1 MLMRIAR
8 FLTVVCLSACASAP
22 HEARIESANEES
34 QVMTKARAPFGS
46 WPSPISAASL
56 AQASISMSDL
66 RTHQGSVFW
75 RESRPAEAGRQV
87 LMRRD
92 AAGKIDALTP
102 VGFNVRTRVHEYGGN
117 AYLLTDDGVVFANF
131 SDQRLYW
138 QAFPEQKTASASP
151 IALTESGF
159 QFADAVLDSQYQ
171 RMIWIREDHR
181 ESTKATN
188 GGEERN
194 EIVALPLPN
203 AANVSNFKNSH
214 ATAQVLVSGADF
226 VAYPR
231 VGPNHTLV
239 WVEWDHP
246 SMPWQRTRL
255 KQANIGANGTEA
267 VQTLIDHASTAA
279 LEPSFAPNG
288 TLYFVA
294 DLAAKNSPATAAD
307 WWNLHRWHI
316 DKPVAVSPMDREL
329 AGPLWN
335 VGVSSYVLTPD
346 GHALIRSSQNA
357 VDTLGLIELSSGQY
371 RAFDLP
377 FTAFQEVQLLDANH
391 AVALAQ
397 ASDDTGVLIE
407 LHLHTGTWRVLHQ
420 PTQNTLAP
428 GYLSAAQ
435 AIEFPTKAATNDSA
449 ARRAHAWFYP
459 PTHASLRG
467 PAGELP
473 PLIVT
478 IHGGPTSVSKS
489 TLNLARQYWT
499 TRGFAVV
506 DVNYG
511 GSTSYGRAYRERLQ
525 GEWGVVDVNDAI
537 AAVDFLIANGW
548 VDANR
553 VAIRGGSAGG
563 FTTLAALAFHDRFKA
578 GANLYGVAD
587 IAALAATSHKFE
599 RNYDVSLIGPPNA
612 ERYRA
617 RSPLFHLE
625 GFSEPLITLQ
635 GSEDKVV
642 PPEQSRTIVAA
653 LDARSVPH
661 AYIEF
666 AGEQH
671 GFRKAENII
680 RAQEA
685 ELYFYGQIFGFV
697 PADTLEPVEIKHW
710 PRAQD

>member
-1 MLMRIAR
+1 MRIKTY
-8 FLTVVCLSACASAP
+8 LTLLLLSACTTVPGPSNHVATSK
-22 HEARIESANEES
+22 ESDPMPKFS
-34 QVMTKARAPFGS
+34 APFGS
-46 WPSPISAASL
+46 WPSPISAATL

-66 RTHQGSVFW
+66 RTHAGAVFW
-75 RESRPAEAGRQV
+75 RESRPSEAGRQV

-92 AAGKIDALTP
+92 KAGVISTLTP
-102 VGFNVRTRVHEYGGN
+102 LGFNVRTRVHEYGGN
-117 AYLLTDDGVVFANF
+117 AYLLTNNGVVFANF
-131 SDQRLYW
+131 ADQRLYW
-138 QAFPEQKTASASP
+138 QAYPEQKAASVNAP
-151 IALTESGF
+151 IALTDAGF
-159 QFADAVLDSQYQ
+159 QFADAVLDTPHQ
-171 RMIWIREDHR
+171 RMIWLREDHR
-181 ESTKATN
+181 GATKAAN

-203 AANVSNFKNSH
+203 ESNVSASD
-214 ATAQVLVSGADF
+214 AQMLPQQVLVRGADF

-231 VGPNHTLV
+231 VGPNSELA

-246 SMPWQRTRL
+246 HMPWERTRL
-255 KQANIGANGTEA
+255 KKATLSATDLTA
-267 VQTLIDHASTAA
+267 VQTLLDTESSAA
-279 LEPSFAPNG
+279 LEPSFADNG
-288 TLYFVA
+288 TLYFIA
-294 DLAAKNSPATAAD
+294 DLAAKNAAPESAD
-307 WWNLHRWHI
+307 WWNLQRWQGDH
-316 DKPVAVSPMDREL
+316 VESVSPMAREF

-335 VGVSSYVLTPD
+335 VGVSSYVLTQD
-346 GHALIRSSQNA
+346 GRALVRSSKNA
-357 VDTLGLIELSSGQY
+357 LDTLGIVDLASGAYQG
-371 RAFDLP
+371 FDLP
-377 FTAFQEVQLLDANH
+377 FVAFQEVQLLDATH

-397 ASDDTGVLIE
+397 ASDDTGVLIM
-407 LHLHTGTWRVLHQ
+407 LNLNTGAWQVLHQ
-420 PTQNTLAP
+420 PTQNMLASA
-428 GYLSAAQ
+428 YLSRAL
-435 AIEFPTKAATNDSA
+435 AIEFPTTASA
-449 ARRAHAWFYP
+449 DQQKRSAHAWFYP
-459 PTHASLRG
+459 PTHATMSG
-467 PAGELP
+467 PAGALP

-478 IHGGPTSVSKS
+478 IHGGPTSVAKA

-511 GSTSYGRAYRERLQ
+511 GSTSYGRAYRERLH

-537 AAVDFLIANGW
+537 AAVDFLIARGL

-599 RNYDVSLIGPPNA
+599 RHYDVSLVGPPNA

-642 PPEQSRTIVAA
+642 PPAQSRAIVAA
-653 LDARSVPH
+653 LDERGVPH

-666 AGEQH
+666 EGEQH
-671 GFRKAENII
+671 GFRQAANII

-685 ELYFYGQIFGFV
+685 ELYFYSQIFGFT
-697 PADTLEPVEIKHW
+697 PADQITPVAIKHW
-710 PRAQD
+710 PRAQ